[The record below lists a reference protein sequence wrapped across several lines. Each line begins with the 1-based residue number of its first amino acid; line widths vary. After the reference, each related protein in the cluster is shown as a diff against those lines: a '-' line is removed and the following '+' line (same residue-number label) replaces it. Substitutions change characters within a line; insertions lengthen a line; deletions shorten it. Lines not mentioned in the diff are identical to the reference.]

1 MQKLNLP
8 AKRAKIITIFIIDDF
23 YVHSRNFDV

>member
-8 AKRAKIITIFIIDDF
+8 AKRAKMMMIFIFDDF